1 MNKTDFARFMS
12 HVNKTENCWLW
23 TSGKNYNGYGLF
35 RLNDKKKKA
44 HRVSFEH
51 HFKKLIDDKIIIKQ
65 TCFVRTC
72 VNPEHLLQ
80 ITVSKEIRYV
90 KIRSNEPKP
99 CKRCKNLLFH
109 YLYPTDDSDSV
120 KANTIVCKACGKRA
134 PKGMLP
140 EQIRYL

>member
-1 MNKTDFARFMS
+1 MS

-23 TSGKNYNGYGLF
+23 TAAKNKNGYGLF
-35 RLNDKKKKA
+35 RLNDKKVKA

-51 HFKKLIDDKIIIKQ
+51 HYKKLIEDKLNIKQ
-65 TCFVRTC
+65 TCFVRAC

-80 ITVSKEIRYV
+80 MTVSKEIRYV
-90 KIRSNEPKP
+90 NIRSVDKLRP
-99 CKRCKNLLFH
+99 CKGCKNLSFY

-134 PKGMLP
+134 PRGMLP
-140 EQIRYL
+140 EQIVY